1 MGLIETVGT
10 AAGSGGVITI
20 VGAWLFGRRKAKTD
34 MLKTE
39 IDALQQVVTIW
50 KSLAMDMKVEVD
62 ELKVEVGILR
72 EENKLLSKEVHRLT
86 ILISGK

>member
-1 MGLIETVGT
+1 MGAIETIGT

-20 VGAWLFGRRKAKTD
+20 IGAWLFGRRKAKVD

-50 KSLAMDMKVEVD
+50 KSLAIDMKLEVD
-62 ELKVEVGILR
+62 ELKTEVGRLR
-72 EENKLLSKEVHRLT
+72 DENRILSKEVHRLT
-86 ILISGK
+86 VLIGK